1 MARKRKRHEEHENLE
16 RWMVSYADFVTLLF
30 AFFVVMYAI
39 SSINEGKYRVLSDT
53 LISAFNTTPKS
64 LQPVQVGDDG
74 LSGKPKVIEPVDLRA
89 GDPPENPVDQLV
101 QIATDF
107 ETAMLPFIQ
116 DEMVSVR
123 REDLWV
129 ELELNTSFLFES
141 GSAQL
146 EAEAIPILRRIAD
159 VLRKYPNQIKVEGFT
174 DNVPINTYAF
184 PSNWELSAA
193 RAASVV
199 HVFMKQGVRPE
210 NMAAVGFGEY
220 HPVADNATTAGRNRN
235 RRVLVVV
242 LAEKDSRRLVELQR
256 AGAQ

>member
-1 MARKRKRHEEHENLE
+1 MARKRNRHEEHDNLE
-16 RWMVSYADFVTLLF
+16 RWLVSYADFITLLF

-53 LISAFNTTPKS
+53 LITAFNTTPKS
-64 LQPVQVGDDG
+64 VQPVQVGDDG
-74 LSGKPKVIEPVDLRA
+74 LSGRPRVIEPVEHRA
-89 GDPPENPVDQLV
+89 GDPPDNPIEQLV

-107 ETAMLPFIQ
+107 EQAMLPFIE
-116 DEMVSVR
+116 DEMVRVR
-123 REDLWV
+123 REDFWV

-141 GSAQL
+141 GSAEL
-146 EAEAIPILRRIAD
+146 EDTAIPILQRIAN
-159 VLRKYPNQIKVEGFT
+159 VLKKYPNQIQVEGFT

-199 HVFMKQGVRPE
+199 HVFMNQGVKPE
-210 NMAAVGFGEY
+210 NMSAVGFGEY
-220 HPVADNATTAGRNRN
+220 RPVADNATAAGRMRN

-242 LAEKDSRRLVELQR
+242 LADKDSRRLLEIQR
-256 AGAQ
+256 SGGL

>member
-1 MARKRKRHEEHENLE
+1 MARKRKCHEEHDNLE

-39 SSINEGKYRVLSDT
+39 SSVNEGKYRVLSDT
-53 LISAFNTTPKS
+53 LINAFNTTPKS
-64 LQPVQVGDDG
+64 AQPIQVGDDNV
-74 LSGKPKVIEPVDLRA
+74 SGRPRIIEPMEHRVGDLP
-89 GDPPENPVDQLV
+89 DNPIEQLV
-101 QIATDF
+101 QIAADF
-107 ETAMLPFIQ
+107 EQAMVPFIE

-123 REDLWV
+123 REDFWV

-141 GSAQL
+141 GSAEL
-146 EAEAIPILRRIAD
+146 EDTAIPILQRVAN
-159 VLRKYPNQIKVEGFT
+159 VLKKYPNPIQVEGFT
-174 DNVPINTYAF
+174 DNVPINTYAY

-199 HVFMKQGVRPE
+199 HVFMNQGVKPE

-220 HPVADNATTAGRNRN
+220 RPVADNATASGRNRN

-242 LAEKDSRRLVELQR
+242 LADKDSRRLLEIVRSGGQ
-256 AGAQ
+256 

>member
-1 MARKRKRHEEHENLE
+1 MARKRNRREEHDNLE
-16 RWMVSYADFVTLLF
+16 RWLVSYADFITLLF

-64 LQPVQVGDDG
+64 VQPVQVGDDG
-74 LSGKPKVIEPVDLRA
+74 LSGIPKIIEPEKLRA
-89 GDPPENPVDQLV
+89 GDPPENPIEQLV
-101 QIATDF
+101 QIANDF
-107 ETAMLPFIQ
+107 QQAMLPFIE
-116 DEMVSVR
+116 DDMVSVR
-123 REDLWV
+123 REEFWV
-129 ELELNTSFLFES
+129 ELELNTTFLFES

-146 EAEAIPILRRIAD
+146 EDEAIPILRRIAA
-159 VLRKYPNQIKVEGFT
+159 VLKKYPNQIQVEGFT

-199 HVFMKQGVRPE
+199 HVFMKQGVKPE

-220 HPVADNATTAGRNRN
+220 RPVADNATPEGRNRN

-242 LAEKDSRRLVELQR
+242 LADKDSRRLVEFERGGQ
-256 AGAQ
+256 